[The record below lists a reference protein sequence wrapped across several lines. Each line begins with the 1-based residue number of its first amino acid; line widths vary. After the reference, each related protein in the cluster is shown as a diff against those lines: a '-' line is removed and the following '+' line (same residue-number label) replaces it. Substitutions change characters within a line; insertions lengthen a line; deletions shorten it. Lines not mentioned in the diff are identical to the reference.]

1 MKPTDFAKNLT
12 SFFAEYLPGVRNLS
26 PNTISSYR
34 DTFKLLLIFCRD
46 ACGVPPEKLTHK
58 VLDEMMIIRFLD
70 WTQNERKCSIATRN
84 QRLAAVHS
92 FIRYVQAQQP
102 EYLLP
107 CQKILQIPF
116 KKYQQA
122 LVRHLTPE
130 QMRILLSMPDMST
143 RTGRRDVT
151 LLSVLYDT
159 GARVQELC
167 DLRVRDVRLDK
178 PALVSLT
185 GKGRKTRHVPLMGNT
200 ISLLRSYMQ
209 EYHLTGNDSLDM
221 PLFVNQRRI
230 KLTRGGI
237 SHILQKYTDM
247 AVAEHPDMP
256 KTITPHIL
264 RHSKAMHLYQS
275 GVNLVY
281 IRDILGHVDIS
292 TTDTYARADIESKRK
307 ALENIYPDITPNE
320 LPDWSSDE
328 NLLAFLNNL

>member
-12 SFFAEYLPGVRNLS
+12 SFFAEYLSGIRNLS

-34 DTFKLLLIFCRD
+34 DAFKLLLIFCRD
-46 ACGVPPEKLTHK
+46 VCNVPPEKLTYK
-58 VLDEMMIIRFLD
+58 ILDEKMIIRFLD

-84 QRLAAVHS
+84 QRLAAVHA
-92 FIRYVQAQQP
+92 FFRYVQVQQP
-102 EYLLP
+102 EHLLL

-122 LVRHLTPE
+122 FIQHLTPE
-130 QMRILLSMPDMST
+130 QMRILLSMPDT
-143 RTGRRDVT
+143 ITKTGRRDVT

-167 DLRVRDVRLDK
+167 DLRVRDVRLDS
-178 PALVSLT
+178 PALISLT

-200 ISLLRSYMQ
+200 ISLLKSYMQ
-209 EYHLTGNDSLDM
+209 EYRLLQNDSLDV
-221 PLFVNQRRI
+221 PLFVNQRRS
-230 KLTRGGI
+230 KLTRGGV
-237 SHILQKYTDM
+237 SHILRKYADS
-247 AVAEHPDMP
+247 ASDGYLDMP

-292 TTDTYARADIESKRK
+292 TTDTYARADIESKRR

-320 LPDWSSDE
+320 LPDWNRDE